1 MLQLQN
7 ITKIYKS
14 GRRGECRALDNVSFD
29 LPERGMVFVLGK
41 SGSGKSTMLNILG
54 GLDSATSGE
63 LLIDG
68 NLFSRFTP
76 AEQDNYRNQYVG
88 FIFQDFCLI
97 DGLTVTDNV
106 RLSLD
111 LLGQENDEKVN
122 KLIGEVG
129 LAAECHRYPRELSGG
144 QCQRVAI
151 ARALVKSP
159 RVLLADE
166 PTGNLD
172 SKTAKQIIS
181 LLKELS
187 KDRLVV
193 VVSHNVSDAENYA
206 DRIIELADGKIIRDV
221 ERSENARTPLIEN
234 NVITLPRDKVLTADE
249 LAAINEK
256 ITEDGVRIVQ
266 AADPFVPTKV
276 GSAHT
281 HKPLGKPDRMRASSY
296 RRLTKQFSKG
306 GYFGAVTTAMI
317 LTILAL
323 LLCFAQCFTMFD
335 GDALIHDAIENTDH
349 YSFAYQKGYY
359 GDPLKQNLKTDK
371 TITVTDEDIAAF
383 YNAGYEGNIYPLYTT
398 AINLKEKFLSPASFA
413 YGKTSWSAVSYNSIY
428 VTEAHGVLV
437 TNEEFIA
444 GKYGQNGKLTLLAG
458 EISEEAN
465 NSGILISDYA
475 ADCMLFYQEDL
486 RNKADN
492 PYQAIVNAGLNAR
505 TDISGVFETGYK
517 ERYADLWAQY
527 EAISQMTDES
537 ARRNALEQLITSD
550 LFNNFAEEVDM
561 YLGIGYFLGDNYH
574 QRIIESDKLNIYPYF
589 HNTDIYSGGT
599 LRRAGV
605 NFLYH
610 IDNDLEPGTAILGV
624 GTLNDLLGTNYNSSQ
639 TDVLPIEL
647 TLVGYENG
655 ASDTAEPLYT
665 HTVMI
670 VGYQKYD
677 NQGFGVSTED
687 YEKLH
692 NYDHYPYAIYFDNA
706 ESAIPLYDFASSHG
720 FYTNNAYVKS
730 VNTVT
735 HIVEI
740 FRDVFFYIAMGVALV
755 AFVLIVSFSLRNLR
769 RKMREIGILR
779 ALGAKTGQITVCFI
793 LPMIALWVFVVALSF
808 ALFPLLLNS
817 TNAILVSRMAE
828 YLDAPAISTL
838 SVLSS
843 TPFSLL
849 SVLAVFLPVLL
860 LSLGA
865 PLIFIRRLNPIKI
878 IRSSDS

>member
-14 GRRGECRALDNVSFD
+14 GRRGECRALDSVSFD

-129 LAAECHRYPRELSGG
+129 LETERHRYPRELSGG

-221 ERSENARTPLIEN
+221 ERSENADTPLIKN
-234 NVITLPRDKVLTADE
+234 NVITLPRGKALTAGE

-256 ITEDGVRIVQ
+256 ITEDGVQIVQ
-266 AADPFVPTKV
+266 ADEPFVPTANR
-276 GSAHT
+276 ST
-281 HKPLGKPDRMRASSY
+281 PPPKPLKKPCRIRIFSY
-296 RRLTKQFSKG
+296 RRLTKLFSKG
-306 GYFGAVTTAMI
+306 GFFGTATTALL
-317 LTILAL
+317 LTVLAL

-335 GDALIHDAIENTDH
+335 GASLIHDAIDNADQ
-349 YSFAYQKGYY
+349 YSFAFLKGYY
-359 GDPLKQNLKTDK
+359 DDPLQQNLKTDK
-371 TITVTDEDIAAF
+371 TIPVTDEDFAAF

-398 AINLKEKFLSPASFA
+398 AICFAGRWEYSAFAQGKLSES
-413 YGKTSWSAVSYNSIY
+413 TISYNSVY
-428 VTEAHGVLV
+428 VKEAHGVLV
-437 TNEEFIA
+437 TNETFITE
-444 GKYGQNGKLTLLAG
+444 KYGQNGKLTLLAG

-475 ADCMLFYQEDL
+475 ADCILFYQEDF
-486 RNKADN
+486 RNKSDN
-492 PYQAIVNAGLNAR
+492 PYQAIVNAGQITR

-517 ERYADLWAQY
+517 ERYADLFAQY
-527 EAISQMTDES
+527 EAISKMTDEGS
-537 ARRNALEQLITSD
+537 RRNAIEQLITSD
-550 LFNNFAEEVDM
+550 TFNDFAEEVDK
-561 YLGIGYFLGDNYH
+561 YLAIGYFIGDNYH
-574 QRIIESDKLNIYPYF
+574 QKIIGSDQLNTSPHF
-589 HNTDIYSGGT
+589 HNTDIYSGGK
-599 LRRAGV
+599 LCASEV
-605 NFLYH
+605 KHLYS
-610 IDNDLEPGTAILGV
+610 IEDLEPGTAILGV
-624 GTLNDLLGTNYNSSQ
+624 DLLNDLLGTNYNSSQ

-665 HTVMI
+665 HTVML
-670 VGYQKYD
+670 VGYREFGTT
-677 NQGFGVSTED
+677 GFGVSAED
-687 YEKLH
+687 FKILH

-706 ESAIPLYDFASSHG
+706 ESAISLYDFAASHK
-720 FYTNNAYVKS
+720 FYSNNAYIKS

-740 FRDVFFYIAMGVALV
+740 FRDVFFYIALGVALV

-865 PLIFIRRLNPIKI
+865 PLIFIRGINPIKI